1 MITLERKTRYDC
13 TRFAPCGK
21 ISLYSCHKYKGALVE
36 CSGCNLRK
44 YQQRGGVVVGG
55 QIMRRCT
62 SCGKLLPV
70 NRFNKRTI
78 RHPNGKVYHTRES
91 TCGYCKSRKY
101 KRKKREK
108 TKFFQETRIENFN
121 V

>member
-13 TRFAPCGK
+13 KRFAPCGK
-21 ISLYSCHKYKGALVE
+21 ISLYSCYKYKGALVE

-44 YQQRGGVVVGG
+44 YQQRGGVVVDG
-55 QIMRRCT
+55 QLMRRCT

-70 NRFNKRTI
+70 NRFYKRTI
-78 RHPNGKVYHTRES
+78 RHPNGKVYHTREPV
-91 TCGYCKSRKY
+91 CGYCKSLKKKEKIRGDTKFPL
-101 KRKKREK
+101 KKRIEK
-108 TKFFQETRIENFN
+108 FN